1 VPGNLPVALALTIDR
16 QGRNDGIMSEK
27 MDDKPPEG
35 GEPADEKVSVITVNF
50 KDGAIISKVQ
60 FDGEGG
66 IPKFLRDMAKFA
78 KQNNV
83 KSVVV
88 MTINDEEHVDWVH
101 IADSEHHLAL
111 AALCLDDIKDDLK
124 TVIFKET
131 EEE

>member
-1 VPGNLPVALALTIDR
+1 MN
-16 QGRNDGIMSEK
+16 GIMSEK

-35 GEPADEKVSVITVNF
+35 AEPADEKVSVITVNF

-111 AALCLDDIKDDLK
+111 AALCLDDIKEDLK

>member
-1 VPGNLPVALALTIDR
+1 MADTT
-16 QGRNDGIMSEK
+16 QE
-27 MDDKPPEG
+27 PPPNGAATAAE
-35 GEPADEKVSVITVNF
+35 EKVSVITVNF
-50 KDGAIISKVQ
+50 KDGAIVSKVQ

-83 KSVVV
+83 KSVVI
-88 MTINDEEHVDWVH
+88 MTINDQEHVDWVH

-111 AALCLDDIKDDLK
+111 AALCLDDIKEDLK
-124 TVIFKET
+124 AVIFKEM

>member
-1 VPGNLPVALALTIDR
+1 MADKIDESAPDGNGAA
-16 QGRNDGIMSEK
+16 
-27 MDDKPPEG
+27 DD
-35 GEPADEKVSVITVNF
+35 KVSVITVNF
-50 KDGAIISKVQ
+50 KDGAIVSKVQ

-83 KSVVV
+83 KSVVI

-111 AALCLDDIKDDLK
+111 AALCLDDIKEDLK
-124 TVIFKET
+124 AVIFKET
-131 EEE
+131 EE